1 MMIGERLLLLRKEK
15 NLSQEEV
22 AEKLSVTRQTI
33 SKWETDASTPDLD
46 KLAPLCELYGITA
59 DELLT
64 GTKKENEKRK
74 EEIMDDKTKGNQKKA
89 VGISLGV
96 FIYFIAV
103 AWIMITIPVMD
114 MNPVLSSAI
123 FLVICGIAT
132 YIIVYTNLVYGNKKK
147 ESDEKKEEP
156 VVLKQIKTILYMVT
170 LLIYLYLSFV
180 TMAWHITWIL
190 WVVASLIEEIIKLFF
205 MLGGKNNEK

>member
-22 AEKLSVTRQTI
+22 AEKLNVTRQTI

-46 KLAPLCELYGITA
+46 KLAPLCKLYGITA

-74 EEIMDDKTKGNQKKA
+74 EEITDDKTKSNQKKA

-132 YIIVYTNLVYGNKKK
+132 YIIVYTNLVYGDKKK

-205 MLGGKNNEK
+205 MLGGKNDEK